1 MNTLIKSNAPASSM
15 VNTLA
20 NGLLFNI
27 SWLAIVST
35 HSLVLAPVVV
45 ALHLLVHFTF
55 MGRGMVEA
63 RLVFGVTLVGFLLDQ
78 IFFAAGVFTLS
89 GKVSFAPVWISCLW
103 PVLATT
109 LMHAFCRLQQ
119 RLALAALVGAI
130 GGAAS
135 YVAGTRLSDVD
146 FTSLFWGPIIMASTW
161 AIVFPLLLLAART
174 NVAKVAK
181 NDAA

>member
-1 MNTLIKSNAPASSM
+1 MNTLIKPLAPEPSM
-15 VNTLA
+15 VSTLA

-78 IFFAAGVFTLS
+78 IFFAVGVFTVS
-89 GKVSFAPVWISCLW
+89 GKVSFAPLWISCLW

-109 LMHAFCRLQQ
+109 LMHAFSRLQQ
-119 RLALAALVGAI
+119 RLTLATLVGAI

-146 FTSLFWGPIIMASTW
+146 FASPFLGPIIMASTW
-161 AIVFPLLLLAART
+161 AIVFPSLLMAARV
-174 NVAKVAK
+174 NAIKVAK
-181 NDAA
+181 KHDL

>member
-1 MNTLIKSNAPASSM
+1 MNTLIKPPAPAYSM
-15 VNTLA
+15 LNTLA

-35 HSLVLAPVVV
+35 HSLVLAPLVVV
-45 ALHLLVHFTF
+45 LHLLVHFTF

-78 IFFAAGVFTLS
+78 ILFAFGIFTLS
-89 GKVSFAPVWISCLW
+89 GEYSFAPLWISCLW

-109 LMHAFCRLQQ
+109 LMHAFSRLQQ
-119 RLALAALVGAI
+119 RLTLATLVGAL

-135 YVAGTRLSDVD
+135 YEAGTRLSDVD
-146 FTSLFWGPIIMASTW
+146 FASPFWGPIIMASTW
-161 AIVFPLLLLAART
+161 AIVFPSLLLAARI
-174 NVAKVAK
+174 NVIKVAK
-181 NDAA
+181 NNDA